1 MDNKKLDDNAVEAQA
16 ELDSEAEANKVALA
30 VKKDPKYSDVPQKQ
44 PNHKRNTKS
53 DTSLNRAG
61 VSWGFLFN
69 LIFILLLTFAT
80 CGGGYYL
87 YQELLVQK
95 EKSQALALELKQAL
109 SEPAKKITRLERK
122 QQQLANS
129 TNSGIDKLTNNQIQ
143 LSQRVAKLAQR
154 NPNHWMAEEA
164 KYLVRMAGNKLWL
177 EKDPSTSA
185 SLLKAADDR
194 IESMKD
200 PSLTS
205 LRKALASDIAAVSA
219 IKSTDIA
226 GTVLTLDNMIE
237 HLSLLPLNRV
247 DITNAANQTIS
258 PKMTESIDDWQDNLA
273 KSWKAFI
280 DDFVVIRKR
289 TTDITPILT
298 PDQQWYLVENIRNK
312 LLQSQLAL
320 HRQDQVN
327 YRQSLTLARKWI
339 YQYFDLS
346 NTQTEEIL
354 AALDALSTLEIQT
367 PSINHFQSTPMLQ
380 QLATHGN
387 LMVTKEVSL

>member
-1 MDNKKLDDNAVEAQA
+1 MDKKKLDDNAVDAHT
-16 ELDSEAEANKVALA
+16 ELNSEADANNAAMAVNIVAKSA
-30 VKKDPKYSDVPQKQ
+30 DIPSHSQSSTSAT
-44 PNHKRNTKS
+44 HAKRS
-53 DTSLNRAG
+53 G

-87 YQELLVQK
+87 YQELAAQK
-95 EKSQALALELKQAL
+95 NRTQAL
-109 SEPAKKITRLERK
+109 SIELRQAFNEPAKQISRLEIK
-122 QQQLANS
+122 QQQLASS
-129 TNSGIDKLTNNQIQ
+129 TNSGIDKLTSNQLQ
-143 LSQRVAKLAQR
+143 LSERVAQLAQR

-200 PSLTS
+200 PSLTP
-205 LRKALASDIAAVSA
+205 LRKALATDIAAVSA
-219 IKSTDIA
+219 IKSTDIT

-237 HLSLLPLNRV
+237 HLHQLPLNRV
-247 DITNAANQTIS
+247 DVTNAANRPTN
-258 PKMTESIDDWQDNLA
+258 PEMTESIDDWQENLT
-273 KSWKAFI
+273 KSWKAFM

-289 TTDITPILT
+289 STDITPILT

-312 LLQSQLAL
+312 LLQSQFAL
-320 HRQDQVN
+320 YRQDQVN

-346 NTQTEEIL
+346 KAQTEEAL
-354 AALDALSTLEIQT
+354 AALDALTTLEIQT

-380 QLATHGN
+380 QLTTYGN
-387 LMVTKEVSL
+387 LMVTEASL

>member
-1 MDNKKLDDNAVEAQA
+1 MDKKKLDDNAVDAHT
-16 ELDSEAEANKVALA
+16 ELNSEADANNAAMA
-30 VKKDPKYSDVPQKQ
+30 VKIVAKSADIPSKQ
-44 PNHKRNTKS
+44 THSQSTTSATHAKRS
-53 DTSLNRAG
+53 G

-69 LIFILLLTFAT
+69 LIFILLLAFAT

-87 YQELLVQK
+87 YQELAAQK
-95 EKSQALALELKQAL
+95 DRSQALSIELRQAFN
-109 SEPAKKITRLERK
+109 EPAKQISRLEIK
-122 QQQLANS
+122 QQQLASS
-129 TNSGIDKLTNNQIQ
+129 TNSGIDKLTSNQLQ
-143 LSQRVAKLAQR
+143 LSERVAQLAQR

-200 PSLTS
+200 PSLTP

-219 IKSTDIA
+219 IKSTDIT

-237 HLSLLPLNRV
+237 HLHQLPLNRV
-247 DITNAANQTIS
+247 DVTNAANRPTN
-258 PKMTESIDDWQDNLA
+258 PEMTESIDDWQENLS
-273 KSWKAFI
+273 KSWKAFM

-289 TTDITPILT
+289 STDITPILT

-320 HRQDQVN
+320 YRQDQVN

-346 NTQTEEIL
+346 KAQTEETL
-354 AALDALSTLEIQT
+354 AALDALTTLEIQT

-380 QLATHGN
+380 QLTTYGN
-387 LMVTKEVSL
+387 LMVTEEASL

>member
-1 MDNKKLDDNAVEAQA
+1 MDKKKLDDNAVEAPT
-16 ELDSEAEANKVALA
+16 ELSSEADANKAALA
-30 VKKDPKYSDVPQKQ
+30 VKEAD
-44 PNHKRNTKS
+44 TTS
-53 DTSLNRAG
+53 DTRVERSG

-80 CGGGYYL
+80 GGGGYYL
-87 YQELLVQK
+87 YQEIAVQK
-95 EKSQALALELKQAL
+95 DKAQALSVELKQAL
-109 SEPAKKITRLERK
+109 SEPAQHISRLEREQK
-122 QQQLANS
+122 QLASS
-129 TNSGIDKLTNNQIQ
+129 TNSGIDKLKNNQLQ
-143 LSQRVAKLAQR
+143 LSDRVAKLAQR

-164 KYLVRMAGNKLWL
+164 KYLVRMAGSKLWL

-200 PSLTS
+200 PSLTP
-205 LRKALASDIAAVSA
+205 LRKALAADIASVSA

-237 HLSLLPLNRV
+237 HLNQLPLNRV
-247 DITNAANQTIS
+247 DVTNAANRPTNPEMS
-258 PKMTESIDDWQDNLA
+258 ESIDDWQENLA
-273 KSWKAFI
+273 KSWKAFM

-320 HRQDQVN
+320 YRQDQVN

-346 NTQTEEIL
+346 KAQTEETL

-367 PSINHFQSTPMLQ
+367 PGINHFQSTPMLQ

-387 LMVTKEVSL
+387 LMVTEEVSL

>member
-1 MDNKKLDDNAVEAQA
+1 MDKKKLDDNAVEAHT
-16 ELDSEAEANKVALA
+16 ELNSEVNANNAA
-30 VKKDPKYSDVPQKQ
+30 VVVNKEPKTADTPSKQ
-44 PNHKRNTKS
+44 IHSKS
-53 DTSLNRAG
+53 DTNAKRSG

-69 LIFILLLTFAT
+69 LVFILLLTFVT

-87 YQELLVQK
+87 YQELAVQK
-95 EKSQALALELKQAL
+95 DRAQALSIELKQAL
-109 SEPAKKITRLERK
+109 NEPAKQISRLERK
-122 QQQLANS
+122 QDKLASS
-129 TNSGIDKLTNNQIQ
+129 TNSGIDKLTNNQLQ
-143 LSQRVAKLAQR
+143 LSDRVAKLAQR

-200 PSLTS
+200 PSLTP
-205 LRKALASDIAAVSA
+205 LRKALASDIASVSA

-237 HLSLLPLNRV
+237 HLNQLPLNRV
-247 DITNAANQTIS
+247 DVTNAANRPTS
-258 PKMTESIDDWQDNLA
+258 PEMTESIDDWQDNLA
-273 KSWKAFI
+273 KSWKAFM

-289 TTDITPILT
+289 STDITPILT
-298 PDQQWYLVENIRNK
+298 PDQQWYLVENVRNK

-320 HRQDQVN
+320 YRQDQVN

-346 NTQTEEIL
+346 KAQTKETL

-387 LMVTKEVSL
+387 LMVTEEVSL

>member
-1 MDNKKLDDNAVEAQA
+1 MDKKKLDDNAVEAQT
-16 ELDSEAEANKVALA
+16 ELSSEADASNAALT
-30 VKKDPKYSDVPQKQ
+30 VKKEPKG
-44 PNHKRNTKS
+44 S
-53 DTSLNRAG
+53 DTPKKQAHSPSNTNAKRSG

-80 CGGGYYL
+80 CGGGYFL
-87 YQELLVQK
+87 YQELAVQK
-95 EKSQALALELKQAL
+95 DKAQALSIELKQAL
-109 SEPAKKITRLERK
+109 SEPAKQISRLEKK
-122 QQQLANS
+122 QDKLASS
-129 TNSGIDKLTNNQIQ
+129 TDSGIEKLTTNQLQ
-143 LSQRVAKLAQR
+143 LSERVAKLAQR

-200 PSLTS
+200 PSLTP

-219 IKSTDIA
+219 IKSTDVA
-226 GTVLTLDNMIE
+226 GTVLTLDNMME
-237 HLSLLPLNRV
+237 HLNQLPLNRV
-247 DITNAANQTIS
+247 DVTNAANRTS
-258 PKMTESIDDWQDNLA
+258 STEMTESIDDWQDNLA
-273 KSWKAFI
+273 KSWKTFM

-289 TTDITPILT
+289 STDITPILT
-298 PDQQWYLVENIRNK
+298 PDQQWYLIENIRNK

-320 HRQDQVN
+320 YRQDQVN

-346 NTQTEEIL
+346 KAQTKETL

-367 PSINHFQSTPMLQ
+367 PSINNFQSTPMLQ

-387 LMVTKEVSL
+387 LMVTEEASL

>member
-1 MDNKKLDDNAVEAQA
+1 MDKKKLDDNAVDAHT
-16 ELDSEAEANKVALA
+16 ELNAEAEANNAAVA
-30 VKKDPKYSDVPQKQ
+30 VKIEPKSADTPSKQ
-44 PNHKRNTKS
+44 THRQSSTS
-53 DTSLNRAG
+53 DTNAKRAG

-87 YQELLVQK
+87 YLELAVQK
-95 EKSQALALELKQAL
+95 DRSQALSLELKQAL
-109 SEPAKKITRLERK
+109 NEPAKQISRLEQQ
-122 QQQLANS
+122 QQQLAS
-129 TNSGIDKLTNNQIQ
+129 RTNSGIDKLTNNQLQ
-143 LSQRVAKLAQR
+143 LSDRVAKLAQR

-177 EKDPSTSA
+177 EKDPSTAA

-200 PSLTS
+200 PSLTP
-205 LRKALASDIAAVSA
+205 LRKALASDIAWVSA

-237 HLSLLPLNRV
+237 HLNLLPLNRV
-247 DITNAANQTIS
+247 DVTNAANRPTK
-258 PKMTESIDDWQDNLA
+258 PEMTESIDDWQENLT
-273 KSWKAFI
+273 KSWKAFM

-320 HRQDQVN
+320 YRQDQVN

-346 NTQTEEIL
+346 QAQTKKTL

-387 LMVTKEVSL
+387 LMVTEEDPL